1 MMIICFERKE
11 RKKLRIEIGK
21 TEKKKNTTD
30 KTDLEYF
37 LLSPN

>member
-21 TEKKKNTTD
+21 TEKKK
-30 KTDLEYF
+30 EYDG
-37 LLSPN
+37 